1 MWPSIATLKRDALV
15 NVKKMRSA
23 TDEELI
29 ERFAQLAIIHRELR
43 TAKEANKAF
52 RESIVVLRELTRRGA
67 VAVEKF
73 LLLLEASNPAVRLS
87 AAGNALFIA
96 PERAESVLEELTG
109 ETKFIGIS
117 ATMTLREWRAGRL
130 TPLT

>member
-1 MWPSIATLKRDALV
+1 
-15 NVKKMRSA
+15 MRSA

-29 ERFAQLAIIHRELR
+29 ERFAELAIIHRELR

-67 VAVEKF
+67 MAVEKF

-87 AAGNALFIA
+87 AAAKALFIA
-96 PERAESVLEELTG
+96 PEIAELVLEELAA
-109 ETKFIGIS
+109 ETKLIGFE
-117 ATMTLREWRAGRL
+117 ARMTLKEWRAGRL